1 MYQTQTIF
9 KLNPLPSLLVACVMP
24 SVFYLF
30 QYSRVNFR
38 FRFRTAFKSETILKL
53 FVMLDF
59 ICNLLKK
66 KKKNVFDERFGF
78 LLKHKIVS
86 KKEYNNVKAYFFRG
100 QSTYP

>member
-1 MYQTQTIF
+1 MT
-9 KLNPLPSLLVACVMP
+9 KPPLETNRCWQIGFILRL
-24 SVFYLF
+24 
-30 QYSRVNFR
+30 
-38 FRFRTAFKSETILKL
+38 RFRTAFKSETILKL

>member
-1 MYQTQTIF
+1 M
-9 KLNPLPSLLVACVMP
+9 
-24 SVFYLF
+24 FY
-30 QYSRVNFR
+30 
-38 FRFRTAFKSETILKL
+38 
-53 FVMLDF
+53 F

>member
-1 MYQTQTIF
+1 
-9 KLNPLPSLLVACVMP
+9 
-24 SVFYLF
+24 
-30 QYSRVNFR
+30 
-38 FRFRTAFKSETILKL
+38 
-53 FVMLDF
+53 MLDF

-66 KKKNVFDERFGF
+66 KEKNVFDERFGF